1 MAVFCL
7 VQILDGGLTY
17 AGLMHLGLEAEAN
30 PIVAWYAAAM
40 GPGPGL
46 VAIKLFAMGCGT
58 ILHLAARPTLIFALT
73 GLYVGAAIVPWLSV
87 LVLLH

>member
-1 MAVFCL
+1 
-7 VQILDGGLTY
+7 VQVLDGGLTY
-17 AGLMHLGLEAEAN
+17 AGLTHLGLQAEAN

-40 GPGPGL
+40 GPGAGL

-58 ILHLAARPTLIFALT
+58 ILHLAARPALILALT